1 MGNLRQ
7 EDHGHRNLARVTD
20 SETSHDAA
28 KQLTGRCTLV
38 NRIVAF
44 VEAHPGKVRGEIA
57 DGLNE
62 SQERVWR
69 RVSDAVNQ
77 GKVLYG
83 APRLYDGRKQQ
94 TVWSIE
100 YQSKAFLV

>member
-1 MGNLRQ
+1 MVVDNPVA
-7 EDHGHRNLARVTD
+7 RNTD
-20 SETSHDAA
+20 AQSSQDAA
-28 KQLTGRCTLV
+28 SQLTGRGSLV
-38 NRIVAF
+38 ARIVVF

-57 DGLNE
+57 DGLGE
-62 SQERVWR
+62 PQDRVWR

-94 TVWSIE
+94 TVWPID
-100 YQSKAFLV
+100 YQSKSFLV

>member
-1 MGNLRQ
+1 MVNLRQ
-7 EDHGHRNLARVTD
+7 EGHGHRTLARSTD

-28 KQLTGRCTLV
+28 GQVTGRKSLIERVT
-38 NRIVAF
+38 RF
-44 VEAHPGKVRGEIA
+44 VEAYPGKTRGEIA
-57 DGLNE
+57 DGLDE
-62 SQERVWR
+62 PQERVWR

-94 TVWSIE
+94 TVWPIE
-100 YQSKAFLV
+100 YQSKQFLV

>member
-1 MGNLRQ
+1 MANLRQ
-7 EDHGHRNLARVTD
+7 EAPGHRDLARNTD

-28 KQLTGRCTLV
+28 SQLKGRQTLV
-38 NRIVAF
+38 NRITAF

-57 DGLNE
+57 DGLDE
-62 SQERVWR
+62 PQDRVWR
-69 RVSDAVNQ
+69 RVSDAVSQ

-94 TVWSIE
+94 TVWPIE
-100 YQSKAFLV
+100 YQSKQFLV

>member
-1 MGNLRQ
+1 MNLHQ
-7 EDHGHRNLARVTD
+7 EEAGHRTLARSTD

-28 KQLTGRCTLV
+28 GQVTGRKNLV
-38 NRIVAF
+38 TRITAF
-44 VEAHPGKVRGEIA
+44 VEAYPGKTRGEIA
-57 DGLNE
+57 DGLGE
-62 SQERVWR
+62 PQDRIWR

-94 TVWSIE
+94 TVWPIE
-100 YQSKAFLV
+100 YQSKQFLV